1 MASTAAGA
9 DAAAAAAAAAEAA
22 AAAALAAQPL
32 DCAPPTHARSLGLL
46 CVFVVGLQPT
56 PPAVLLSKEISP
68 QCTSQK

>member
-9 DAAAAAAAAAEAA
+9 DAAAAAAAAEAA

-56 PPAVLLSKEISP
+56 PLAVLLSKEISP
-68 QCTSQK
+68 QCTS